1 MKEIWLT
8 LMEAMGQ
15 AYWVEVKTSVPAYT
29 YYFGPFLT
37 EQEALAARPG
47 YVEDLTEEG
56 AEGIETQIRQMRPTA
71 LTIDNSSGESI
82 DHGVSPVLRGQAS
95 GQ

>member
-15 AYWVEVKTSVPAYT
+15 AYWVEVKTTVPAYT

-47 YVEDLTEEG
+47 YVEDLTDEG
-56 AEGIETQIRQMRPTA
+56 AEGIATQIRQMKPKA
-71 LTIDNSSGESI
+71 LTIDNTLGK
-82 DHGVSPVLRGQAS
+82 PLTTA
-95 GQ
+95 